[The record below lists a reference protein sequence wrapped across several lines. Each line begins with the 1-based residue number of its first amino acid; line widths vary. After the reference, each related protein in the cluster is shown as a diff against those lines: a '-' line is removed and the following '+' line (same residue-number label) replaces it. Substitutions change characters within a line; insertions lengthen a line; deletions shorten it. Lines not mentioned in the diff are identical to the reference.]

1 MEGSSSI
8 PDQLARLAVLEA
20 EFQHVLEVEK
30 LEAMAEFA
38 AGAGHEI
45 NNPLTVISGR
55 AQLLLREETNPE
67 RQRALALISAQ
78 AMRVYEMIADMML
91 FARPPRP
98 ELQPVELI
106 KLVDDIRADFLPRA
120 AHQETAISRTGEA
133 GPIVIQA
140 DPVQLSVALRA
151 MCQNAL
157 EALGSGGH
165 VEIGIQTSGGDVEIR
180 IGDDGPG
187 IRPEERRHIFD
198 PFYSARQAGRGLGLG
213 LSKAWRIITRHGGR
227 IDVASQ
233 PDHGATFTIT
243 LPIKEGG
250 TPDGECAMGRSKRP
264 GT

>member
-1 MEGSSSI
+1 MEGSTSI
-8 PDQLARLAVLEA
+8 PDQLARLAELEV

-98 ELQPVELI
+98 EFQPVDLVE
-106 KLVDDIRADFLPRA
+106 LVDDVLADFLPRA
-120 AHQETAISRTGEA
+120 AHQETAICRMGEP
-133 GPIVIQA
+133 GPIVVQA
-140 DPVQLSVALRA
+140 DPVQLGVALRA

-165 VEIGIQTSGGDVEIR
+165 LEIGIQPSGGDVEIR
-180 IGDDGPG
+180 IRDNGPG
-187 IRPEERRHIFD
+187 IKPEERRHLFD

-213 LSKAWRIITRHGGR
+213 LSKAWRIVTNHGGR

-233 PDHGATFTIT
+233 PDQGATFTLT

-250 TPDGECAMGRSKRP
+250 TLSGE
-264 GT
+264 